1 MITNY
6 SQPHVKFGVKQF
18 DDVVPSLVVWAGA
31 LYSLVWWANNRA
43 YQDSIAA
50 ADADADTDADADA
63 DADAGAD
70 ADADAEAGPCAERST
85 VRYDPPLSSID
96 SRFSRVT
103 FRATSLFGFRSHGP
117 SYNLAAEQTGS
128 RWAMLSAPTSTSS
141 STPPPTPPTPITIV
155 IRRRLPNLSLQWCT
169 VGRERSVRSTDR
181 G

>member
-50 ADADADTDADADA
+50 ADADADTDADA
-63 DADAGAD
+63 
-70 ADADAEAGPCAERST
+70 E
-85 VRYDPPLSSID
+85 
-96 SRFSRVT
+96 
-103 FRATSLFGFRSHGP
+103 ATSVRPCH
-117 SYNLAAEQTGS
+117 
-128 RWAMLSAPTSTSS
+128 
-141 STPPPTPPTPITIV
+141 PPA
-155 IRRRLPNLSLQWCT
+155 
-169 VGRERSVRSTDR
+169 SVSVW